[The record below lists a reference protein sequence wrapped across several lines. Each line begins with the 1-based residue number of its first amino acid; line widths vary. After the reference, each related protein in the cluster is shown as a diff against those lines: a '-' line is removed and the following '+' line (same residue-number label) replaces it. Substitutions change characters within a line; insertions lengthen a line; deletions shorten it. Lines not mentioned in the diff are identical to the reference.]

1 MSKSKEA
8 RMAYEARQAEIMDQ
22 LTREKSAREEGIREG
37 IEKGKIDIARNLIGL
52 LDDET
57 IANKTGLS
65 IDIVKS
71 LKN

>member
-1 MSKSKEA
+1 
-8 RMAYEARQAEIMDQ
+8 MDK